1 MRIRVAKISP
11 MTELIK
17 PAVSVVIPTYNRQA
31 ALARA
36 LRTVVAQSYGDWE
49 LIVVDDA
56 STDGTEAVVR
66 SSGDGRLAY
75 VRHPQNR
82 GGGAARN
89 TGIRLAQGKYVA
101 FLDSDDEWFA
111 GKLAQDVEAFESSG
125 ERVGLVYCGKEL
137 VGADGRV
144 LLRRL
149 PTLQGDVYRQLLA
162 HDFIGSCSR
171 VAVRTEV
178 AQSLGG
184 FDESLPSGQD
194 WDMWVRTARVA
205 RVACVPECLVRR
217 HLGHE
222 QISGSL
228 KRIYEGHL
236 KVVEK
241 HREEFDAGTLSRH
254 WADLAAMAMNYDMR
268 SGRELARASLRLR
281 AFQPRALAS
290 LTASFLG
297 MTGYRWLFRKYTGWR
312 HGFYAGRAAV

>member
-1 MRIRVAKISP
+1 
-11 MTELIK
+11 MTELNK
-17 PAVSVVIPTYNRQA
+17 PTVSVVIPTYNRKA

-36 LRTVVAQSYGDWE
+36 IKTVVAQSYEDWE

-56 STDGTEAVVR
+56 STDGPEEVVR
-66 SSGDGRLAY
+66 TLGDGRMVY
-75 VRHPQNR
+75 VRHPQNC

-89 TGIRLAQGKYVA
+89 TGIRLARGKYVA
-101 FLDSDDEWFA
+101 FLDSDDEWFPE
-111 GKLAQDVEAFESSG
+111 KLARDVAAFTRPG
-125 ERVGLVYCGKEL
+125 GDIGLVYCGKEL
-137 VGADGRV
+137 VDPEGRV
-144 LLRRL
+144 LLRRI
-149 PTLQGDVYRQLLA
+149 PALQGDLYRQLLA

-171 VAVRTEV
+171 VAVRRDILE
-178 AQSLGG
+178 AAGG

-194 WDMWVRTARVA
+194 WDMWVRAGRLA
-205 RVACVPECLVRR
+205 KVACVPECLVRR

-241 HREEFDAGTLSRH
+241 HRQEFDAALLARH
-254 WADLAAMAMNYDMR
+254 WADLAAMLMNYDLPR
-268 SGRELARASLRLR
+268 GREMAFASLRLR
-281 AFQPRALAS
+281 PFQPRVYAS

-297 MTGYRWLFRKYTGWR
+297 LANYRWLFRKYTRWR

>member
-1 MRIRVAKISP
+1 
-11 MTELIK
+11 MTEPNK
-17 PAVSVVIPTYNRQA
+17 PIVSVVIPAYNRKA

-36 LRTVVAQSYGDWE
+36 MKSVAAQSFGDWE

-56 STDGTEAVVR
+56 STDGTEEAAR
-66 SSGDGRLAY
+66 SLGDGRLVY
-75 VRHPQNR
+75 IRHAQNR

-89 TGIRLAQGKYVA
+89 SGIARARGKYIA

-111 GKLAQDVEAFESSG
+111 EKLAHDVAAFTSSG
-125 ERVGLVYCGKEL
+125 EGTGVVYCGKEL
-137 VGADGRV
+137 VDPGGRL
-144 LLRRL
+144 LLRRI
-149 PTLQGDVYRQLLA
+149 PTLQGELYRQLLA